1 MGKKH
6 RGRNEGSIYQ
16 LPSGTWR
23 AQVSMDGKRLS
34 FSARTKSEC
43 QIWVQ
48 KTLIKKNKGQNHT
61 TGLETVSDLLE
72 HWIEIS
78 HLSLRSKTLY
88 QYQGVANSHIIPQI
102 GEIKVWD
109 LSQDKLEVFYKELI
123 DNGVG
128 VRTVR
133 LAHSILHRSLV
144 KAVRYGLIHDNPA
157 HGATLPRNI
166 QKEIIAL
173 NKEQVS
179 LFLQNTKGS
188 YYEAF
193 FNLAVITGL
202 RQAELFGLRWSDL
215 NWEKRTLNVYRQIQR
230 VPGEQWQF
238 IEPKTRAGR
247 RTIILGNE
255 VIGALRN
262 HKEKQELYRG
272 FAGDR
277 WNENN
282 LIFPN
287 THGNP
292 MDPSNMRIEFNRVLS
307 EAGLPKIRFH
317 DLRHTAA
324 SLMLNHG
331 IPLLVI
337 SRILGHSKPSV
348 TLDIYGHLLTEGQE
362 EAACYMNTLL
372 LNSQ

>member
-6 RGRNEGSIYQ
+6 RGRNEGSIYK

-23 AQVSMDGKRLS
+23 AQVSLDGKRLS
-34 FSARTKSEC
+34 FSSRTKSEC
-43 QIWVQ
+43 QTWVQ
-48 KTLIKKNKGQNHT
+48 KTLIKKNKGQNNA

-88 QYQGVANSHIIPQI
+88 QYQGVANSHIIPHI
-102 GEIKVWD
+102 GDIKIWD

-144 KAVRYGLIHDNPA
+144 KAIRYGLINDNPA

-166 QKEIIAL
+166 QKDMIAL

-179 LFLQNTKGS
+179 LFLQKAKGS
-188 YYEAF
+188 YYETF

-215 NWEKRTLNVYRQIQR
+215 NWERRALNVYRQIQR
-230 VPGEQWQF
+230 VPGEHWQF
-238 IEPKTRAGR
+238 IEPKTRAGK
-247 RTIILGNE
+247 RTVILGNE
-255 VIGALRN
+255 VLRLLRQ

-277 WNENN
+277 WNENE

-287 THGNP
+287 TLGNP

-331 IPLLVI
+331 LPLLVI
-337 SRILGHSKPSV
+337 SKILGHSKPSV

-362 EAACYMNTLL
+362 EAAQFMNTLI
-372 LNSQ
+372 NI